1 MVDAT
6 TSAAVETGLPPVMI
20 PLLPLRRQPLAAE
33 IASQRDAP
41 TVDVGVVAD
50 VVAAR
55 VVDAVVEEAK
65 DVRTVI
71 L

>member
-6 TSAAVETGLPPVMI
+6 TSAAVETGLPPAMI
-20 PLLPLRRQPLAAE
+20 LLLPLRRQPLAAE

-41 TVDVGVVAD
+41 TVDAGVVAD

-55 VVDAVVEEAK
+55 AVDAVVEEAK
-65 DVRTVI
+65 GVRIVI